1 MSESISPES
10 NSSVGAPAWRPTMT
24 IADHIV
30 IDDEGRAL
38 TEPLREDIRLLGG
51 ILGDTIREHSGDEV
65 FNLVENARI
74 AAFRVRRA
82 EIAREDLADMFT
94 DLDIDVAMPVIRAF
108 TTFAL
113 LANLAE
119 DVHRERRRAI
129 HVRAG
134 DPPQDSTLAA
144 TYAKLARAELS
155 DDQVGRALA
164 DATVVP
170 VITAH
175 PTETRRRTVSEAQN
189 RITELLRYRE
199 RTELTAA
206 EEAEALLRLRRQI
219 LTLWQT
225 ALIRLERLTIQ
236 DEIRSGLRYYDAAF
250 FAVVPKINTAVRR
263 TLSAAYPDAGFTQDP
278 MLRMGSWIG
287 GDRDGNPFVT
297 DEVVELATT
306 LAARTAV
313 GHHLAQLHL
322 LAEELSMSARL
333 MAPDDQIYQLAGVSA
348 DDPAADE
355 PFRIALRHIRSRVV
369 ATAAALF
376 GEEVIKASDLFGR
389 DGAQPYADSDELLAD
404 LDIVDAGLRS
414 THDDII
420 ADDRLLT
427 LRESVRTFGFHLSGL
442 DMRQNSDMHEEVI
455 AELLAWAG
463 VHPDYASLD
472 EEERVAILTRELAAR
487 RPLTRPD
494 AELSE
499 LATKELD
506 IVRAAAAAV
515 SRFGPQSVPNYIISM
530 CTSVSDML
538 EPMILLKEAGLID
551 IDADTG
557 KLSSTVR
564 IVPLFETIE
573 DLQQGAET
581 LLAALDIPLYR
592 DIVEGQA
599 GMQEVMLGY
608 SDSNKDGG
616 YMAANWALYRGELD
630 LVEAAQKAG
639 IRLRLFHG
647 RGGTVGRGGGPS
659 YDAILAQPPG
669 AVQGSLRITEQ
680 GEIIAAKYAEPV
692 LAERNLETLLAATI
706 ESSLLDVEGL
716 GDESDDAYADM
727 DEIAALARAA
737 YSRLVHETPGFVEY
751 FTSSTP
757 LSEIGA
763 LNIGSRPASRKQTE
777 KISDLRAIPWV
788 LSWTQSRVM
797 LPGWYSTGAA
807 FEEWIGDDA
816 ERLETLRRYYE
827 KWPFFRTVMSNMAQV
842 LAKSDM
848 GLASRYAQLVDDE
861 ALRDKVFGM
870 IVDEHERTI
879 AMYSKITGT
888 DDLLADNSALKRSV
902 YNRFPYLEPLN
913 LMQVELLRRF
923 RAGDDVPRVRRGIQL
938 TMNGLATALRNSG

>member
-1 MSESISPES
+1 
-10 NSSVGAPAWRPTMT
+10 MT
-24 IADHIV
+24 VADHIS

-51 ILGDTIREHSGDEV
+51 ILGDMIREHSGSEV
-65 FNLVENARI
+65 FDLVENARI
-74 AAFRVRRA
+74 AAFRIRRA
-82 EIAREDLADMFT
+82 EIDRSELADMFT
-94 DLDIDVAMPVIRAF
+94 DLDISVAMPIIRAF
-108 TTFAL
+108 SNFAL

-119 DVHRERRRAI
+119 DIHRERRRAI

-134 DPPQDSTLAA
+134 DAPQDSSLAA
-144 TYAKLARAELS
+144 TYAKLAAAGLTDEE
-155 DDQVGRALA
+155 VGRALA

-175 PTETRRRTVSEAQN
+175 PTETRRRSVFEAQN
-189 RITELLRYRE
+189 RITELIRFRS
-199 RTELTAA
+199 RTELTPDEA
-206 EEAEALLRLRRQI
+206 EEVNQRIRRQI

-236 DEIRSGLRYYDAAF
+236 DEIRTGLRYYDASF
-250 FAVVPKINTAVRR
+250 FDVLPKINTSVRA
-263 TLSAAYPDAGFTQDP
+263 TLRAAYPDAGLADEP

-297 DEVVELATT
+297 DEIVEMATT
-306 LAARTAV
+306 LAARTAI
-313 GHHLAQLHL
+313 GHHLDELKL
-322 LAEELSMSARL
+322 LGEELSMSSRL
-333 MAPDDQIYQLAGVSA
+333 MSPDDAIYELAGVSRE
-348 DDPAADE
+348 DAAGDE
-355 PFRIALRHIRSRVV
+355 PFRRALKHIRSRLVST
-369 ATAAALF
+369 ATEMF
-376 GEEVIKASDLFGR
+376 GEEVMRASDQGLP
-389 DGAQPYADSDELLAD
+389 DGGEPYASADELLAD
-404 LDIVDAGLRS
+404 LDIIDAGLRS

-420 ADDRLLT
+420 ADDRLLA
-427 LRESVRTFGFHLSGL
+427 LREAVRTFGFHLSGL

-463 VHPDYASLD
+463 VHPDYLSLGED
-472 EEERVAILTRELAAR
+472 ERVEILTKELTAR

-499 LATKELD
+499 LATKELN
-506 IVRAAAAAV
+506 IVRAAARAV
-515 SRFGPQSVPNYIISM
+515 ATFGPQSVPNYIISM
-530 CTSVSDML
+530 CQSVSDMF
-538 EPMILLKEAGLID
+538 EPMILLKEAGLIE
-551 IDADTG
+551 IDENG

-564 IVPLFETIE
+564 VVPLFETIE

-581 LLAALDIPLYR
+581 LLSALDIPLYR
-592 DIVEGQA
+592 DLVESQA

-630 LVEAAQKAG
+630 LVEAAEKAG

-692 LAERNLETLLAATI
+692 IAERNMETLLAATI

-716 GDESDDAYADM
+716 GDESESAYTNM
-727 DEIAALARAA
+727 DEIASLARSA
-737 YSRLVHETPGFVEY
+737 YSKLVHETPGFVEY
-751 FTSSTP
+751 FTTSTP

-797 LPGWYSTGAA
+797 LPGWYATGSA
-807 FEEWIGDDA
+807 FEQWIGDDPDKLA
-816 ERLETLRRYYE
+816 TLQRYYE

-848 GLASRYAQLVDDE
+848 GLAHRYAQLVPDE

-879 AMYSKITGT
+879 AMYAKITGT
-888 DDLLADNSALKRSV
+888 DDLLADNAALKRSV

-913 LMQVELLRRF
+913 LLQIELLRRF
-923 RAGDDVPRVRRGIQL
+923 RAGDDEPRIRRGIQL

>member
-1 MSESISPES
+1 MTSTDPSR
-10 NSSVGAPAWRPTMT
+10 GAPAWRPSTS
-24 IADHIV
+24 IDDLISV
-30 IDDEGRAL
+30 DDEGRAL

-51 ILGDTIREHSGDEV
+51 LLGDAIREHSGDDV
-65 FNLVENARI
+65 FDLVEAARV
-74 AAFRVRRA
+74 AAFRIRRA
-82 EIAREDLADMFT
+82 EIDRDELADMFT
-94 DLDIDVAMPVIRAF
+94 DLDIDTAMPVIRAF
-108 TTFAL
+108 GNFAL

-119 DVHRERRRAI
+119 DIHRERRRAI

-134 DPPQDSTLAA
+134 DPPQESSLAA
-144 TYAKLARAELS
+144 TYAKLAAADLS
-155 DDQVGRALA
+155 DADVGSALA

-175 PTETRRRTVSEAQN
+175 PTETRRRTVFDAQN
-189 RITELLRYRE
+189 RITELMRFRG
-199 RTELTAA
+199 RTDLTSDEDAQVI
-206 EEAEALLRLRRQI
+206 EAIERQI

-236 DEIRSGLRYYDAAF
+236 DEIRSGLRYYDASF
-250 FAVVPKINTAVRR
+250 FEVVPKINTSVRE
-263 TLSAAYPDAGFTQDP
+263 TLQAAYPDAGLSDDP
-278 MLRMGSWIG
+278 ILRMGSWIG
-287 GDRDGNPFVT
+287 GDRDGNPYVT
-297 DEVVELATT
+297 GDVVALATS
-306 LAARTAV
+306 LAARTAI
-313 GHHLAQLHL
+313 GHHLSELAL
-322 LAEELSMSARL
+322 LRQELSMSARL
-333 MAPDDQIYQLAGVSA
+333 IETSGRLVELAGVDP
-348 DDPAADE
+348 DDPATDE
-355 PFRIALRHIRSRVV
+355 PFRLALKHIRARLV
-369 ATAAALF
+369 ATAEALF
-376 GEEVIKASDLFGR
+376 GPDVLQREDLDHIDGKA
-389 DGAQPYADSDELLAD
+389 PYADSAELLAD
-404 LDIVDAGLRS
+404 LDVVDGALRENR
-414 THDDII
+414 DDSI
-420 ADDRLLT
+420 ADDRLLR
-427 LRESVRTFGFHLSGL
+427 LREGVRTFGFNLSGL
-442 DMRQNSDMHEEVI
+442 DMRQNSDMHEEVV

-463 VHPDYASLD
+463 VTPDYASLS
-472 EEERVAILTRELAAR
+472 EEERVSVLSGELQAR

-499 LATKELD
+499 LARKELD
-506 IVRAAAAAV
+506 IVRAAADAVAA
-515 SRFGPQSVPNYIISM
+515 FGPQSVPNYIISM

-551 IDADTG
+551 IDDDG
-557 KLSSTVR
+557 RLVSTVR
-564 IVPLFETIE
+564 VVPLFETIE
-573 DLQQGAET
+573 DLQQGAQT
-581 LLAALDIPLYR
+581 LLAALDLPFYR
-592 DIVEGQA
+592 GLVDSQA

-630 LVEAAQKAG
+630 LVEAAKKAG

-692 LAERNLETLLAATI
+692 VAERNLETLLAATI

-716 GDESDDAYADM
+716 GDESEQAYQNM
-727 DEIAALARAA
+727 DEVAALARAA
-737 YSRLVHETPGFVEY
+737 YSKLVHETPGFVEY
-751 FTSSTP
+751 FTTSTP

-797 LPGWYSTGAA
+797 LPGWYGTGSA
-807 FEEWIGDDA
+807 FEQWVGDDPQ
-816 ERLETLRRYYE
+816 RLETLHRYYE

-848 GLASRYAQLVDDE
+848 GLAHRYAQLVPDE
-861 ALRDKVFGM
+861 ELRDKVFGM
-870 IVDEHERTI
+870 IVDENERTL
-879 AMYSKITGT
+879 AMYAKITGT
-888 DDLLADNSALKRSV
+888 DDLLADNAALKRSV

-913 LMQVELLRRF
+913 LLQVELLRRF
-923 RAGDDVPRVRRGIQL
+923 RAGDDSPRVRRGIQL

>member
-1 MSESISPES
+1 MGNSDASRGAPGWRPSISI
-10 NSSVGAPAWRPTMT
+10 V
-24 IADHIV
+24 DHLV
-30 IDDEGRAL
+30 VDDEGRVL
-38 TEPLREDIRLLGG
+38 TEPLRQDIRVLGG
-51 ILGDTIREHSGDEV
+51 ILGDVIREHSGEEV
-65 FNLVENARI
+65 FDLVEQARV
-74 AAFRVRRA
+74 AAFRIRRN
-82 EIAREDLADMFT
+82 ELDRGELADIFT
-94 DLDIDVAMPVIRAF
+94 GVPIEVAMPVIRAF
-108 TTFAL
+108 STFAL

-119 DVHRERRRAI
+119 DIHRERRRAI

-134 DPPQDSTLAA
+134 DPPQDSSLAA
-144 TYAKLARAELS
+144 TYAKLAAAGLR
-155 DDQVGRALA
+155 DDEVGAALA

-175 PTETRRRTVSEAQN
+175 PTETRRRSVFEAQN
-189 RITELLRYRE
+189 RITELMRLRA
-199 RTELTAA
+199 RTELTPD
-206 EEAEALLRLRRQI
+206 EESATLEAIRRQI

-225 ALIRLERLTIQ
+225 ALIRLERMTIS

-250 FAVVPKINTAVRR
+250 FDVIPKINTGVRSALR
-263 TLSAAYPDAGFTQDP
+263 TAYPDAGLADDP
-278 MLRMGSWIG
+278 MIRMGSWIG

-297 DEVVELATT
+297 DEIVTLATT
-306 LAARTAV
+306 LAARTAI
-313 GHHLAQLHL
+313 GHHLDELKK
-322 LAEELSMSARL
+322 LAEELSMSSRL
-333 MAPDDQIYQLAGVSA
+333 MVPGSELAELTGLEPDD
-348 DDPAADE
+348 PKADE
-355 PFRIALRHIRSRVV
+355 PFRVALRQIRSRLV
-369 ATAAALF
+369 ATATQMF
-376 GEEVIKASDLFGR
+376 GEEVMKSSDLFTV
-389 DGAQPYADSDELLAD
+389 DGAQPYADAGELLAA
-404 LDIVDAGLRS
+404 LDVVDAALRAGG
-414 THDDII
+414 DDII
-420 ADDRLLT
+420 ADDRLLL
-427 LRESVRTFGFHLSGL
+427 LRESVRTFGFNLSGL
-442 DMRQNSDMHEEVI
+442 DLRQNSDMHEDVV

-463 VHPDYASLD
+463 VHPDYRSLD
-472 EEERVAILTRELAAR
+472 EAERVAILSAELQAR
-487 RPLTRPD
+487 RPLTPLD
-494 AELSE
+494 ANLSE
-499 LATKELD
+499 LAVKELN
-506 IVRAAAAAV
+506 IVRAAARAVAA
-515 SRFGPQSVPNYIISM
+515 FGRQAVPNYIISM

-538 EPMILLKEAGLID
+538 EPMILLKEAGLLEID
-551 IDADTG
+551 TATG
-557 KLSSTVR
+557 TLTSTVR

-573 DLQQGAET
+573 DLQQGAAT
-581 LLAALDIPLYR
+581 LLAVLDLPFYR
-592 DIVEGQA
+592 GLVDAQA

-630 LVEAAQKAG
+630 LVEAARKAG

-669 AVQGSLRITEQ
+669 AVRGSLRITEQ

-692 LAERNLETLLAATI
+692 SAERNLETLLAATI

-716 GDESDDAYADM
+716 GTDSEDAYTVM

-751 FTSSTP
+751 FTTSTP

-797 LPGWYSTGAA
+797 LPGWYGTGSA
-807 FEEWIGDDA
+807 FAEWVGDSD
-816 ERLETLRRYYE
+816 ERLQLLHRYYAD
-827 KWPFFRTVMSNMAQV
+827 WPFFRTVMSNMAQV

-848 GLASRYAQLVDDE
+848 GLAHRYAQLVPDE

-870 IVDEHERTI
+870 IVDEHDRTI

-888 DDLLADNSALKRSV
+888 DDLLADNAALKRSV

-913 LMQVELLRRF
+913 LLQVELLRRF
-923 RAGDDVPRVRRGIQL
+923 RAGDDAPRLRRGIQL

>member
-1 MSESISPES
+1 
-10 NSSVGAPAWRPTMT
+10 MT
-24 IADHIV
+24 VADHIS

-51 ILGDTIREHSGDEV
+51 ILGDMIREHSGSEV
-65 FNLVENARI
+65 FDLVENARI
-74 AAFRVRRA
+74 AAFRIRRA
-82 EIAREDLADMFT
+82 EIDRSELADMFT
-94 DLDIDVAMPVIRAF
+94 DLDISVAMPIIRAF
-108 TTFAL
+108 SNFAL

-119 DVHRERRRAI
+119 DIHRERRRAI

-134 DPPQDSTLAA
+134 DAPQDSSLAA
-144 TYAKLARAELS
+144 TYAKLAAAGLTDEE
-155 DDQVGRALA
+155 VGRALA

-175 PTETRRRTVSEAQN
+175 PTETRRRSVFEAQN
-189 RITELLRYRE
+189 RITELIRFRS
-199 RTELTAA
+199 RTELTPDEA
-206 EEAEALLRLRRQI
+206 EEVNQRIRRQI

-236 DEIRSGLRYYDAAF
+236 DEIRTGLRYYDASF
-250 FAVVPKINTAVRR
+250 FDVLPKINTSVRA
-263 TLSAAYPDAGFTQDP
+263 TLRAAYPDAGLADEP

-297 DEVVELATT
+297 DEIVEMATT
-306 LAARTAV
+306 LAARTAI
-313 GHHLAQLHL
+313 GHHLDELKL
-322 LAEELSMSARL
+322 LGEELSMSSRL
-333 MAPDDQIYQLAGVSA
+333 MSPDDAIYELAGVSRE
-348 DDPAADE
+348 DAAGDE
-355 PFRIALRHIRSRVV
+355 PFRRALKHIRSRLVST
-369 ATAAALF
+369 ATEMF
-376 GEEVIKASDLFGR
+376 GEEVMRASDQGLP
-389 DGAQPYADSDELLAD
+389 DGGEPYASADELLAD
-404 LDIVDAGLRS
+404 LDIIDAGLRS

-420 ADDRLLT
+420 ADDRLLA
-427 LRESVRTFGFHLSGL
+427 LREAVRTFGFHLSGL

-463 VHPDYASLD
+463 VHPDYLSLGED
-472 EEERVAILTRELAAR
+472 ERVEILTKELTAR

-499 LATKELD
+499 LATKELN
-506 IVRAAAAAV
+506 IVRAAARAV
-515 SRFGPQSVPNYIISM
+515 ATFGPQSVPNYIISM
-530 CTSVSDML
+530 CQSVSDMF
-538 EPMILLKEAGLID
+538 EPMILLKEAGLIE
-551 IDADTG
+551 IDENG

-564 IVPLFETIE
+564 VVPLFETIE

-581 LLAALDIPLYR
+581 LLSALDIPLYR
-592 DIVEGQA
+592 DLVESQA

-630 LVEAAQKAG
+630 LVEAAEKAG

-692 LAERNLETLLAATI
+692 IAERNMETLLAATI

-716 GDESDDAYADM
+716 GDESESAYTNM
-727 DEIAALARAA
+727 DEIASLARSA
-737 YSRLVHETPGFVEY
+737 YSKLVHETPGFVEY
-751 FTSSTP
+751 FTTSTP

-797 LPGWYSTGAA
+797 LPGWYATGSA
-807 FEEWIGDDA
+807 FEQWIGDDPDKLA
-816 ERLETLRRYYE
+816 TLQRYYE

-848 GLASRYAQLVDDE
+848 GLAHRYAQLVPDE
-861 ALRDKVFGM
+861 VLRDKVFGM

-879 AMYSKITGT
+879 AMYAKITGT
-888 DDLLADNSALKRSV
+888 DDLLADNAALKRSV

-913 LMQVELLRRF
+913 LLQIELLRRF
-923 RAGDDVPRVRRGIQL
+923 RAGDDEPRIRRGIQL